1 MVGPLRSD
9 HTASLV
15 DEATRSTEWSL
26 FMSDG
31 ILLLHTAITIV
42 GVIVLIVALK
52 VHPVYALLGG
62 ILYLGIASGLGLD
75 GTVTTLSSGFGEI
88 LAEIGLLIAF
98 GITLGTTMSELGVI
112 DRIVRG
118 LLRAFGPRRSPYALG
133 VTVGTALQAI
143 FADVMLVVT
152 APIARGMARSIGPKG
167 IPRIASALV
176 TGILVGLTMMIPSV
190 GSLALAGVIDIPL
203 WRYLLF
209 GTVAGVVTIVVT
221 IAVVHLLVDRTRF
234 WDPATDEDR
243 ETFDRLD
250 GIEVAD
256 DDAATGGGTGGTVG
270 AGSGTAQGGTAVATA
285 PAGTEAPQRR
295 APIALAVSPVA
306 VSLVLIAAG
315 SLSDVFGVEIALL
328 AFLSE
333 PTIALLIGSFA
344 AVVLTQVYR
353 GQAGVKRALDR
364 SFSNLGEVLLLTGL
378 GGSLA
383 GLVRATGLG
392 DVLGEFF
399 ESSAGPPILLAW
411 LIAVVLHVAIGSVS
425 VAAITAAGILGP
437 VSAGAGIDP
446 VLIALAAASGSLF
459 LMTVHSNFF
468 WMAKNLLGQT
478 TKGAVKVVGTS
489 TSVASV
495 VGLGV
500 VLLLSLVL

>member
-1 MVGPLRSD
+1 
-9 HTASLV
+9 
-15 DEATRSTEWSL
+15 
-26 FMSDG
+26 MSDG
-31 ILLLHTAITIV
+31 ILLMHTAITII
-42 GVIVLIVALK
+42 GVIALIVLLK
-52 VHPVYALLGG
+52 VHPVFALLAG

-75 GTVTTLSSGFGEI
+75 GTVETLTTGFGSI

-118 LLRAFGPRRSPYALG
+118 LLRAFGPRRSPYALA
-133 VTVGTALQAI
+133 VTAGTALQSI

-152 APIARGMARSIGPKG
+152 APIARGMARTVGDKG
-167 IPRIASALV
+167 IPRVASALV

-209 GTVAGVVTIVVT
+209 GTLAGAVTIVVT
-221 IAVVHLLVDRTRF
+221 VFVLQVLIERTRF

-243 ETFDRLD
+243 VTFDRLD
-250 GIEVAD
+250 GVDLPEDGSA
-256 DDAATGGGTGGTVG
+256 GGSAPPGG
-270 AGSGTAQGGTAVATA
+270 AGGAVATA
-285 PAGTEAPQRR
+285 PARTETQTEGRR
-295 APIALAVSPVA
+295 VPIGLAVAPVV
-306 VSLVLIAAG
+306 VSLLLIAAG
-315 SLSDVFGVEIALL
+315 SLTDVFGVEAALL
-328 AFLSE
+328 TFLAT
-333 PTIALLIGSFA
+333 PTIALLIGAFA
-344 AVVLTQVYR
+344 SVVLVQVYR
-353 GQAGVKRALDR
+353 GQTGVKRSLDR
-364 SFSNLGEVLLLTGL
+364 SFTNLGEVLLLTGL

-383 GLVRATGLG
+383 GLVKATGLG
-392 DVLGEFF
+392 DVLGQFF

-437 VSAGAGIDP
+437 VAAGAGIDP
-446 VLIALAAASGSLF
+446 VLIALAAASGALF

>member
-1 MVGPLRSD
+1 
-9 HTASLV
+9 
-15 DEATRSTEWSL
+15 
-26 FMSDG
+26 MSDG

-75 GTVTTLSSGFGEI
+75 GTVTTLSTGFGEI

-118 LLRAFGPRRSPYALG
+118 LLRMFGPRRSPYALG

-152 APIARGMARSIGPKG
+152 APIARGMAREIGPKG

-221 IAVVHLLVDRTRF
+221 IAIVHLLVDRTRF
-234 WDPATDEDR
+234 WDAATDEDR

-250 GIEVAD
+250 GIGAAG
-256 DDAATGGGTGGTVG
+256 DDADTAGTGVTPAGG
-270 AGSGTAQGGTAVATA
+270 AAQGGTAHGRAAVATA
-285 PAGTEAPQRR
+285 PADTETGQRR

-315 SLSDVFGVEIALL
+315 SLSDVFGVENALL

-344 AVVLTQVYR
+344 AVALTQVYR
-353 GQAGVKRALDR
+353 GQSGVKRALDR

-437 VSAGAGIDP
+437 VAAGAGIDP

-489 TSVASV
+489 TTVASV